1 MNITDHGPDAG
12 RSPAPLAGIR
22 VLDLSKILAGPY
34 ATMSLADLGAD
45 VTKIEHPDGGDPTRS
60 WGPPFVGA
68 DATYYLAVNRGK
80 KSVTVDLKSE
90 EGRRIIHEMLAE
102 TDVVVE
108 NFKPG
113 SGLQKIFDYAELS
126 EQYPHLIVLHISA
139 FGEDGPLRDEPGYD
153 MIAQAAGGLM
163 SLTGEPGGAPMK
175 AGFAMGDLGAALF
188 GLVGLLAALVERA
201 RTGRGQYVTT
211 SLFECQLALHVNWA
225 TNYFATGQRPQ
236 AIGSAHPNLA
246 PYQAFP
252 ASDGHFV
259 VAVGNDTLWAALCTA
274 IGRDDLTDDPRFR
287 HNRDRVENH
296 ALLEEEL
303 AAAFATGTVEQWCDT
318 LTAHSVPVSPIR
330 HLDEIYAD
338 PHTQALGMI
347 RTVPH
352 PTVGPLNQIAFPVSF
367 AGRRP
372 SMTSAPPVLGADTDE
387 VLARHRAP
395 AAT

>member
-1 MNITDHGPDAG
+1 MNTTHTG
-12 RSPAPLAGIR
+12 PAPLAGVR

-45 VTKIEHPDGGDPTRS
+45 VTKVEHPDGGDPTRS
-60 WGPPFVGA
+60 WGPPFVGV
-68 DATYYLAVNRGK
+68 DATYYLAINRGK

-90 EGRRIIHEMLAE
+90 EGQDLIHRILED

-113 SGLQKIFDYAELS
+113 SGLQRIFDYRTLS
-126 EQYPHLIVLHISA
+126 ERYPHLVVLHISA
-139 FGEDGPLRDEPGYD
+139 FGEEGPLRDEPGYD

-188 GLVGLLAALVERA
+188 GLVGVLAALVERS

-225 TNYFATGQRPQ
+225 TNYFATGERPG
-236 AIGSAHPNLA
+236 ALGSGHPNLA

-252 ASDGHFV
+252 ASDGYFV
-259 VAVGNDTLWAALCTA
+259 VAVGNDTQWASLCSA
-274 IGRDDLTDDPRFR
+274 IARDDLTADPRFER
-287 HNRDRVENH
+287 NRDRVANRGD
-296 ALLEEEL
+296 LEREL
-303 AAAFATGTVEQWCDT
+303 STAFASGTVEQWCDT
-318 LTAHSVPVSPIR
+318 LTAHAVPVSPIR

-338 PHTQALGMI
+338 PHTAALGMI
-347 RTVPH
+347 GTVDH
-352 PTVGPLNQIAFPVSF
+352 PTIGSLRQIAFPVSF
-367 AGRRP
+367 AGERP
-372 SMTSAPPVLGADTDE
+372 HLTSAPPVLGADTDA
-387 VLARHRAP
+387 VLGAHRP
-395 AAT
+395 KSVVGG

>member
-1 MNITDHGPDAG
+1 MTTTHTG
-12 RSPAPLAGIR
+12 PAPLEGVR

-45 VTKIEHPDGGDPTRS
+45 VTKVEHPDGGDPTRS
-60 WGPPFVGA
+60 WGPPFVGP
-68 DATYYLAVNRGK
+68 DATYYLAINRGK

-90 EGRRIIHEMLAE
+90 EGQDVIHRILEE

-113 SGLQKIFDYAELS
+113 SGLQRIFDYRTLS
-126 EQYPHLIVLHISA
+126 GRYPHLVVLHISA
-139 FGEDGPLRDEPGYD
+139 FGEEGPLRDEPGYD

-188 GLVGLLAALVERA
+188 GLIGVLAALVERS

-225 TNYFATGQRPQ
+225 TNYFATGERPG
-236 AIGSAHPNLA
+236 ALGSGHPNLA

-252 ASDGHFV
+252 ASDGYFV
-259 VAVGNDTLWAALCTA
+259 VAVGNDSQWGSLCSA
-274 IGRDDLTDDPRFR
+274 IAREELTTDPRFVR
-287 HNRDRVENH
+287 NRDRVANRGD
-296 ALLEEEL
+296 LEREL
-303 AAAFATGTVEQWCDT
+303 SGAFASGTVEQWCDT
-318 LTAHSVPVSPIR
+318 LAAHAVPVSPIR

-338 PHTQALGMI
+338 PHTAALGMI
-347 RTVPH
+347 GTVDH
-352 PTVGPLNQIAFPVSF
+352 PTLGSLRQIAFPVSF
-367 AGRRP
+367 AGQRP
-372 SMTSAPPVLGADTDE
+372 HLTSAPPVLGADTDA
-387 VLARHRAP
+387 VLGVHRP
-395 AAT
+395 QPVV